1 MLYKIHIIHS
11 RKTWEIYR
19 IEGTVETTYL
29 QESKHNK
36 INTRKLL
43 QKQDKK
49 KKTCKKYTTYLFRAT
64 HTVHLKV

>member
-49 KKTCKKYTTYLFRAT
+49 KRLVKSTQPTYLEQLTQFT
-64 HTVHLKV
+64 